1 MADPVKV
8 VGRVVG
14 TRGQRDMAHFGSLR
28 RRGLPLGFL
37 DIFKKKKV
45 AAPVPAPAP
54 AALSWRVTKVT
65 KETPSTI
72 SFEVDASMDF
82 KAGQFVLLRPN
93 AALPWRG
100 YSFSR
105 GPGAALRLTVKR
117 VKDGQVST
125 HLTEKLAVGD
135 VLEVKGPYGQ
145 FVLPAKFTRALF
157 IAGGSGITPFLSML
171 QEQQKLG
178 WPVPISLL
186 DFNRTS
192 VEQILK
198 TELDALVASSG
209 GKLEVVHVLD
219 DATEGPKGPPSK
231 DVFGAVL
238 AGQQQPDVVALC
250 GPQPMMD
257 LAREAVNARFS
268 GVPVL
273 EEKFTMSHDEGG
285 SGAAVTVE
293 LVQDGKTKPF
303 PVKDG
308 EHVLAAARKAG
319 LNLSAGC
326 EMGACGVCRVKV
338 LSGEIHIPD
347 DACLSDG
354 EKSEGYA
361 LVCVGTVKGAC
372 RIEPAP

>member
-1 MADPVKV
+1 M
-8 VGRVVG
+8 G
-14 TRGQRDMAHFGSLR
+14 FFSSL
-28 RRGLPLGFL
+28 
-37 DIFKKKKV
+37 FKKK
-45 AAPVPAPAP
+45 APAP
-54 AALSWRVTKVT
+54 ARAAPPPTLAWKVTTVT

-72 SFEVDASMDF
+72 SFEVDGTMDF
-82 KAGQFVLLRPN
+82 KAGQFVLLRPT
-93 AALPWRG
+93 AAMPWRA

-105 GPGAALRLTVKR
+105 APGNPLRLTVKK

-125 HLTEKLAVGD
+125 HLTEKLATGD
-135 VLEVKGPYGQ
+135 VLEVKGPYGH
-145 FVLPAKFTRALF
+145 FIVPATFTRALF
-157 IAGGSGITPFLSML
+157 IAGGSGITPFLSIL
-171 QEQQKLG
+171 QEQEKKG
-178 WPVPISLL
+178 WPSPICLL
-186 DFNRTS
+186 DFNRTG

-198 TELDALVASSG
+198 AELDALVASSG
-209 GKLEVVHVLD
+209 GKLEVIHLLD
-219 DATEGPKGPPSK
+219 DAAAAPKGPPSK
-231 DVFGAVL
+231 DVFGALL
-238 AGQQQPDVVALC
+238 ASQQQPDVVGMC
-250 GPQPMMD
+250 GPEPMMD
-257 LAREAVNARFS
+257 MARAATLARFP
-268 GVPVL
+268 GVPIL

-285 SGAAVTVE
+285 SGAVVTVE
-293 LVQDGKTKPF
+293 LVQGGKSQPF

-354 EKSEGYA
+354 EKADGYA